1 VIFIP
6 RGSGTP
12 RDPHVGVKVAI
23 FFAAAAL
30 FAAGVALERDTLV
43 GIAAGMLVMAFLL
56 RFFARRPP
64 PDADG
69 SDDPGGDED
78 RDGERE
84 GAA

>member
-1 VIFIP
+1 MIFIP
-6 RGSGTP
+6 RGSGNP

-43 GIAAGMLVMAFLL
+43 GIAAGMLATAFLL
-56 RFFARRPP
+56 RFLGRRPP
-64 PDADG
+64 PDGDG
-69 SDDPGGDED
+69 SGDPGDD
-78 RDGERE
+78 TDGERE